1 VLILLT
7 ASLGFGLVGGFAL
20 AYLMDAEKRGQRG
33 LKAWAIWLGA
43 MASFY
48 GLAHALGFAGRQP
61 EVTDL
66 VSFAGVV
73 AMVTSFWASFSFLR
87 RRLRRR
93 PQ

>member
-1 VLILLT
+1 VLLLLA

-20 AYLMDAEKRGQRG
+20 AYLMNAEKRSQRG
-33 LKAWAIWLGA
+33 LKAWAVWIGA
-43 MASFY
+43 MGSFY

-73 AMVTSFWASFSFLR
+73 AMVVSFWASFSFLR
-87 RRLRRR
+87 RRLGRGE
-93 PQ
+93 Q